1 MIMYKKMVVV
11 VYRGLFIV
19 YEFILRILLIFA
31 V

>member
-1 MIMYKKMVVV
+1 MIMYKMVVV